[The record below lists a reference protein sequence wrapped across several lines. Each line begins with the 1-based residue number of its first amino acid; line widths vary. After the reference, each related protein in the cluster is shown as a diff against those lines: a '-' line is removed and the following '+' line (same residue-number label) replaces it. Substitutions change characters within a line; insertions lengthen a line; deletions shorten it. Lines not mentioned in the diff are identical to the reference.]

1 MEILRIGFCFGKGSI
16 SMNLSLL
23 NSLCYSAGWFWCVLF
38 GVYGHSIIAS
48 IGAIFL
54 ILFQLY
60 CTKIKDIGL
69 YVQDLILVVFTALL
83 GLLLEMFFIQ
93 INLIHYANTA
103 KMFPPIWIV
112 FLYPLFSLLIN
123 HSLKIIKK
131 NYLISFLFGFLGAPL
146 SYIAGISL
154 GGLTFP
160 YPLLQ
165 TWTILGI
172 CWGLFLC
179 LITKIANIVEKATAE
194 TLEDRDSKTNLKLLY
209 DGECPICKREICI
222 LQKRDIKTKINF
234 IDISSKA
241 FSPLEHNNIDYQT
254 AMSEIHAID
263 GKGNLLVG
271 IPAFATVYARC
282 QLLVISTLLRIPF
295 IKRILKPLYTLFAKN
310 RLRFTGRMN
319 TNIKK

>member
-1 MEILRIGFCFGKGSI
+1 
-16 SMNLSLL
+16 MNLSLL
-23 NSLCYSAGWFWCVLF
+23 NSLCYTAGWFWCVLF
-38 GVYGHSIIAS
+38 GIHGQSILAT
-48 IGAIFL
+48 IGAVFL

-60 CTKIKDIGL
+60 FTKIKDIAL
-69 YVQDLILVVFTALL
+69 YIQDVLLVIFSVPL
-83 GLLLEMFFIQ
+83 GILLEIFFIQ
-93 INLIHYANTA
+93 INLIHYANTT
-103 KMFPPIWIV
+103 KILPPIWIV
-112 FLYPLFSLLIN
+112 LLYPLFSLLFN

-131 NYLISFLFGFLGAPL
+131 NYLASFLFGFLGAPI

-160 YPLLQ
+160 YPLLT
-165 TWTILGI
+165 TWIMIGI

-179 LITKIANIVEKATAE
+179 LLTKIANIVEKATAE

-222 LQKRDIKTKINF
+222 LQKKGNHSKIKF
-234 IDISSKA
+234 VDISSKE
-241 FSPLEHNNIDYQT
+241 FSPFENNNIDYNT
-254 AMSEIHAID
+254 AMSQIHAID

-282 QLLVISTLLRIPF
+282 QLLVTSTLLRIPF
-295 IKRILKPLYTLFAKN
+295 IKMTLKPLYTLFAKK
-310 RLRFTGRMN
+310 RLWLTGRMN